1 MSCSSLFRESALESP
16 PIAYSNTSA
25 LSSYT
30 RTSDG
35 RRLFRI
41 SSRFNRSRFSPATS
55 LVRYLS
61 SGVGNSLI
69 VFEYFLRPFT
79 RNILYRKAT
88 SCGPSHNANK
98 ILFISVYRMSRS
110 IMFISSLSFSP
121 SIYRK
126 STTSSCVVSR
136 AKAIIF
142 SCCALEKAST
152 HSLLCVERKSWTLYS

>member
-1 MSCSSLFRESALESP
+1 MDPMSCSSLFLDSTLESP
-16 PIAYSNTSA
+16 PIAYSNTST
-25 LSSYT
+25 LSPYE

-41 SSRFNRSRFSPATS
+41 SSSFNRSRFSPAAS
-55 LVRYLS
+55 LVKYMS
-61 SGVGNSLI
+61 NGGGNAPI
-69 VFEYFLRPFT
+69 VFEYFLSPFT

-98 ILFISVYRMSRS
+98 IFSISDYRMSRS

-126 STTSSCVVSR
+126 STASSCVVCR
-136 AKAIIF
+136 AKAII
-142 SCCALEKAST
+142 SPCCVLENAST
-152 HSLLCVERKSWTLYS
+152 HSLLCVERNS